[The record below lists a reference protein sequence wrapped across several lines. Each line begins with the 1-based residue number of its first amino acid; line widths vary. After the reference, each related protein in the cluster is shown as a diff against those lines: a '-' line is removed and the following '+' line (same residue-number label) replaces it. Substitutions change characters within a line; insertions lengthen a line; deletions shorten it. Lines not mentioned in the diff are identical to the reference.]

1 VCTAIKKNAINGIKL
16 CLSFSPGLK
25 FQVVYFKKMLQL
37 LGDSVTRPSA
47 GASPLGP
54 TGDFSP
60 PDPLICPPLHLLDP
74 PWLSPSTP
82 LRNDCTTGARMWN
95 CKRRLH
101 PLLLLQATSLYHV
114 LEGACGLLQ
123 LTCAITATNM
133 GLHNRKKCVHVLHLR
148 VNYCI
153 KIYAFDQQK

>member
-1 VCTAIKKNAINGIKL
+1 MLVCSVHCNKKTPSMASNYAFHFHLALNFRL
-16 CLSFSPGLK
+16 CTL
-25 FQVVYFKKMLQL
+25 KKMLQL

-133 GLHNRKKCVHVLHLR
+133 GLHNRKKMRSCATLA
-148 VNYCI
+148 C
-153 KIYAFDQQK
+153 